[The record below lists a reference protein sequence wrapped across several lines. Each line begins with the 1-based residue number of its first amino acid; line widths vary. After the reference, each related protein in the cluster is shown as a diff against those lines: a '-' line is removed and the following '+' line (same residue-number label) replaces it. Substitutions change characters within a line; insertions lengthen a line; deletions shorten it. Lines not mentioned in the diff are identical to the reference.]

1 VGERSP
7 HTSKLIGHRQEV
19 CGLQWSPDHQF
30 LASGGNDN
38 RLLIWD
44 VNSTR
49 PLYKYTDH
57 AAAVK
62 AIAWSPHQVRTMS
75 QLINDML
82 TPRTHTTHT
91 AHHTHDA

>member
-1 VGERSP
+1 MRERSP

-62 AIAWSPHQVRTMS
+62 AIAWSPHQVLTLPTS
-75 QLINDML
+75 PQLA
-82 TPRTHTTHT
+82 TC
-91 AHHTHDA
+91 